1 MILSHAPPCSCKS
14 KEKEKEKKRN
24 INNDL
29 AVLPSHDNKQV
40 KKADNSPIYPSKNS
54 FSFSKK
60 KECNN
65 ILKE

>member
-29 AVLPSHDNKQV
+29 AVLPSHD
-40 KKADNSPIYPSKNS
+40 I
-54 FSFSKK
+54 
-60 KECNN
+60 
-65 ILKE
+65 